1 MDKKTK
7 NKILEKREQNNIR
20 RKKKSSR
27 PPNDGAYVDPINQ
40 PFSSGIRTSLS
51 GVCSAERWE
60 KIFGSKNNKKKS
72 DKKT

>member
-1 MDKKTK
+1 MDKAMK
-7 NKILEKREQNNIR
+7 NKILEKRYKDKERQ
-20 RKKKSSR
+20 KKKSCK
-27 PPNDGAYVDPINQ
+27 PPNDGAYVDPISQ